1 MIEEQARVVQV
12 SGDRAE
18 VAAMR
23 QPACGTCSAQ
33 AGCGTAL
40 LTSLFPQRALRFWV
54 NNDIGAAP
62 GDRVVIGLDER
73 RLQQGSLLLYA
84 LPLLGLLLGAIGGE
98 AGFSFIGLPAELGA
112 VVSGLLGLIAALS
125 VARRLASGATKVG
138 DAGVRLLRVAHR
150 SPSIAP
156 ADIALTP
163 ARRVEGLR
171 KF

>member
-12 SGDRAE
+12 SGELAE
-18 VAAMR
+18 IAAMR
-23 QPACGTCSAQ
+23 QPACGSCSAQ
-33 AGCGTAL
+33 RGCGTAL
-40 LTSLFPQRALRFWV
+40 LSSLFPQRALRFWV
-54 NNDIGAAP
+54 NNDIGAQP
-62 GDRVVIGLDER
+62 GDRVIVGLDER

-84 LPLLGLLLGAIGGE
+84 LPLMGLLLGAIAGE
-98 AGFSFIGLPAELGA
+98 AGFPLVGLPAELGA

-125 VARRLASGATKVG
+125 IARRVASGGAEVG

-156 ADIALTP
+156 ANIALTP